1 MDKPPLPQ
9 LDRTASEL
17 SLNDLTPVTSCEGDY
32 EQSPH
37 SATSLQPEPFLYDP
51 SMAQNLYHQQQFNL
65 QYQPTQ
71 NLFSIDSGQL
81 WTGSTTQHNYIPSAP
96 SSLPEQS
103 TSAPLTSTF
112 SVRHDYVLLAKRPS
126 ITGSIHS
133 TVSDGEEHMTPDE
146 AGERRRERR
155 RAQNRAAQRAFR
167 ARKEETI
174 KESST
179 RLDALKEELVRLQ
192 FNNDG
197 LFETISNLQAQIALL
212 QRENAQLRRN
222 GTSNIDWDNFDM
234 SAMDAEILNQPLAPP
249 ELKTEPDNDS
259 GVFDLSS
266 TNKQLDA
273 AATELDETAGASSRG
288 QRASAA
294 MIAEAIADAAATL
307 HPGR

>member
-1 MDKPPLPQ
+1 
-9 LDRTASEL
+9 
-17 SLNDLTPVTSCEGDY
+17 
-32 EQSPH
+32 
-37 SATSLQPEPFLYDP
+37 
-51 SMAQNLYHQQQFNL
+51 
-65 QYQPTQ
+65 
-71 NLFSIDSGQL
+71 
-81 WTGSTTQHNYIPSAP
+81 
-96 SSLPEQS
+96 
-103 TSAPLTSTF
+103 
-112 SVRHDYVLLAKRPS
+112 
-126 ITGSIHS
+126 
-133 TVSDGEEHMTPDE
+133 MTPDE

-167 ARKEETI
+167 ARKEVRATFTNATKLTCWQETI